1 MNNLSF
7 YVHIPYCVKRCG
19 YCDFNTYTPTEL
31 SIGSELSQ
39 VSRSYLDLVVA
50 EIGYARTVTGDRSIP
65 TLFFGGGTP
74 TLMEPHDLGR
84 VITAIADNFDL
95 PNDAEITIEA
105 NPDSVSL
112 EKLTQLREIGFNRIS
127 FGMQSSVPHVLA
139 ALDRTHDPENV
150 ARAVR
155 WARESGF
162 EEINCDLIYGAPG
175 ESIEDWES
183 SVDTVLSLPITHVSA
198 YALIVEDGTKL
209 GNQVKRGEVTMP
221 DDDETADKYLLVDAK
236 LEAAGL
242 RWYELSNW
250 AKPGS
255 ESRHNMGY
263 WTGVDWWGAGPGAH
277 SHVGGRRF
285 WNVKH
290 PNAYAERILAT
301 GDPMQAEEFLDLSQK
316 WTEELMLRIRLSEGI
331 EFSFFTP
338 SQLAVVE
345 GFLLLGF
352 VLQDS
357 WADQRVVLSRTG
369 RLLAD
374 RIVREI
380 AM

>member
-95 PNDAEITIEA
+95 PNDAEVTIEA

>member
-175 ESIEDWES
+175 ESIKDWES

>member
-175 ESIEDWES
+175 ESIKDWES

-374 RIVREI
+374 GIVREI